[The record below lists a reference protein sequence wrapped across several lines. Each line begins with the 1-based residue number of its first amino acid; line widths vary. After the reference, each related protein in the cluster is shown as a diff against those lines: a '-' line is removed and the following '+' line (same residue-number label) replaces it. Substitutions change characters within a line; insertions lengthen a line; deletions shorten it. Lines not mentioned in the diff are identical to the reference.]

1 LSLSRD
7 AKSVIGV
14 DSRVKLTTVD
24 AEAVEIASTTF
35 ASMRAGSF
43 AAYDVA
49 YYDPHEVK
57 ARREKWVE
65 RRNNEYLED
74 AGRGNL
80 VVTLTEIDVPEEP
93 LEALEGQGPA

>member
-1 LSLSRD
+1 
-7 AKSVIGV
+7 
-14 DSRVKLTTVD
+14 
-24 AEAVEIASTTF
+24 
-35 ASMRAGSF
+35 MRAGSF